1 MNCIITLKI
10 YDHFPKLESIPYK
23 NFICL
28 FNYKDFIGKIP
39 LSEYY
44 YNECSHEINKIN
56 SDIKYTIHIL
66 ESNSSSL
73 IGMSELLIPFIKFK
87 QINPPCRIIQEQKIK
102 VIIDLNTKRK
112 LFKTLINSSDIFLVL
127 RAEIFVPN
135 VKNIGKMELN
145 KIEVKRKNINFNS
158 NNKDN
163 SPRAIRKQKLNNI
176 KSNKEMIK
184 NDFFNYSNNKNN
196 KTINYDNKNNN
207 ILSNKTKLMN
217 DIKNS
222 FKKIDEINLSSKG
235 IKKSKLSQ
243 KRSPKKRVTILEL
256 MEQKMQPLL
265 LNTNNEEINN
275 LNSSKKINIKINKS
289 GKKITSPK
297 SKNEVKKDNN
307 TIEKHPSK
315 KHCSSKNSNEF
326 TSSNNKNI
334 RRSVK
339 GLYNQISQQMD
350 DINNDINV
358 NLYNNKFNK
367 DKISYDQIKINK
379 SKEPSYFE
387 NDEINS
393 NYGILSTDDR
403 TEQVLSEIDKKI
415 LEKSSKLRNIL
426 EEQIKNL
433 NNHKK
438 YPGTLYIKEKG
449 KINKE
454 MELQD
459 NNLAINKSPLGTI
472 YNNSILLSQEKIKNN
487 YLSLLDLYHLL
498 SQKLS
503 KIISENV
510 FSTRKL
516 NILKEEYKSD
526 KKKIEIIK
534 KTKNNIEFDSF
545 YNNNLKN
552 SLKPKIMEQ
561 LIYTKNLESKLY
573 QTIFDI
579 DVNDYEIIRQ
589 KEIERVNKLNE
600 ERKLNLLLKLIKAV
614 VFDIGNISQIFK
626 NDIYKQNC
634 LKQILENNDIK
645 EKEPGTDDFINL
657 CILGIKNKY
666 NLGSDN
672 LDNII
677 KEVDEEKEEESEIYS
692 SNKKKNHDS
701 LSKNMLDEK
710 KEYSNDMIELKD
722 ENIFLNNINDN
733 NNQTEEQNKIDNN
746 LSANHDIKEE
756 NDENKK
762 IEIMKDILINKFKQD
777 KKFEYLEKN
786 EFLFDNK
793 YKIKATL
800 LDNNEISIEIDNNKY
815 NLETF
820 ISSFCKKE
828 NTNIVNDINKND
840 KKTFVYTK
848 KIMPQNEHKKRRRKK
863 RITDDSEEENQ
874 NNEDNKEK

>member
-87 QINPPCRIIQEQKIK
+87 QINPPCTIIHEQKIK

-112 LFKTLINSSDIFLVL
+112 LFKTLINSSDIFLFL

-135 VKNIGKMELN
+135 LKNIVKLEFN

-158 NNKDN
+158 NNKEY
-163 SPRAIRKQKLNNI
+163 SPRTFKKQKLIDI
-176 KSNKEMIK
+176 KSNKEIIK
-184 NDFFNYSNNKNN
+184 NDFNLSNNKNN
-196 KTINYDNKNNN
+196 KTINCDNKNNN
-207 ILSNKTKLMN
+207 NISNKIKLMN

-222 FKKIDEINLSSKG
+222 FKKIDEIKLTSKG
-235 IKKSKLSQ
+235 NKKSKLSQ

-265 LNTNNEEINN
+265 LNTNNDEINN
-275 LNSSKKINIKINKS
+275 SNSSKKINIKINKS
-289 GKKITSPK
+289 GKKINSPK
-297 SKNEVKKDNN
+297 LKNEIKKDIN

-315 KHCSSKNSNEF
+315 KHFSSKNSNEF
-326 TSSNNKNI
+326 TSSNNKNK

-358 NLYNNKFNK
+358 NLYNNNFNNE
-367 DKISYDQIKINK
+367 KISYDQININK
-379 SKEPSYFE
+379 SKEQSYFE
-387 NDEINS
+387 NDDINS
-393 NYGILSTDDR
+393 NYGILSTDER
-403 TEQVLSEIDKKI
+403 TEQVLSEMDKKI

-438 YPGTLYIKEKG
+438 FPGTLYIKEKS
-449 KINKE
+449 KISKE

-459 NNLAINKSPLGTI
+459 NNLAMNKSPLGTI
-472 YNNSILLSQEKIKNN
+472 YNNSIILSQEKIKNN

-510 FSTRKL
+510 FSNKKL
-516 NILKEEYKSD
+516 NILKEEFKSN

-534 KTKNNIEFDSF
+534 KRKNNSAFNSF
-545 YNNNLKN
+545 YNINLKN
-552 SLKPKIMEQ
+552 SPKQKIIEQ
-561 LIYTKNLESKLY
+561 LIFTKNLESKLY

-600 ERKLNLLLKLIKAV
+600 ERKLNLLLKLVEAV
-614 VFDIGNISQIFK
+614 VSDIGNISQIFK
-626 NDIYKQNC
+626 NDIFKQNY
-634 LKQILENNDIK
+634 LKEILENNEIK
-645 EKEPGTDDFINL
+645 EKEQGSDNFINL
-657 CILGIKNKY
+657 WGLGIKNKY
-666 NLGSDN
+666 NFGNEN
-672 LDNII
+672 LDGII
-677 KEVDEEKEEESEIYS
+677 KEVDEDKEDESDLYS
-692 SNKKKNHDS
+692 SNKKKNQDYI
-701 LSKNMLDEK
+701 SKHMLDEIK
-710 KEYSNDMIELKD
+710 QYSNDKQKD
-722 ENIFLNNINDN
+722 NNILNNFDDN
-733 NNQTEEQNKIDNN
+733 NQREEEQNIIDNN
-746 LSANHDIKEE
+746 LNDNENKNEE
-756 NDENKK
+756 NDEKKK
-762 IEIMKDILINKFKQD
+762 IEMMKDILINKFKQD
-777 KKFEYLEKN
+777 KKLEYLEKN

-793 YKIKATL
+793 YRIKATL
-800 LDNNEISIEIDNNKY
+800 LDNNEIFIEIDNNKY
-815 NLETF
+815 NLESF
-820 ISSFCKKE
+820 ISSYCKKE
-828 NTNIVNDINKND
+828 IINNSNDVNKNN
-840 KKTFVYTK
+840 KKAFIYTK
-848 KIMPQNEHKKRRRKK
+848 KIMSQNEHKKRRRKT
-863 RITDDSEEENQ
+863 RIIDDSEDETP
-874 NNEDNKEK
+874 NNENNKE

>member
-10 YDHFPKLESIPYK
+10 NDYFPKLESIPYQ
-23 NFICL
+23 NFVCL
-28 FNYKDFIGKIP
+28 FTYKDFIGKIP
-39 LSEYY
+39 LSQYY

-87 QINPPCRIIQEQKIK
+87 QINPPCNIIQEQKIK

-135 VKNIGKMELN
+135 IKNVGKMEPN
-145 KIEVKRKNINFNS
+145 KIEVKRKNINFNIK
-158 NNKDN
+158 NKEN
-163 SPRAIRKQKLNNI
+163 SPRTIKNQKLMDI
-176 KSNKEMIK
+176 KTNKEMIK
-184 NDFFNYSNNKNN
+184 NDFNYSNNKNN
-196 KTINYDNKNNN
+196 KTINYDNKSNN

-265 LNTNNEEINN
+265 LNTNNDELNN
-275 LNSSKKINIKINKS
+275 LNSCKKINIKKNKS
-289 GKKITSPK
+289 GKTITSPK
-297 SKNEVKKDNN
+297 SKNEIKKDNN

-315 KHCSSKNSNEF
+315 KHFSSKNSNEF
-326 TSSNNKNI
+326 TSSNNKNK

-350 DINNDINV
+350 DINSDINV

-438 YPGTLYIKEKG
+438 YPGTLYIKEKS

-472 YNNSILLSQEKIKNN
+472 YNNSIILSQEKIKNN

-510 FSTRKL
+510 FSTKKL
-516 NILKEEYKSD
+516 NLLKEEYSSD

-534 KTKNNIEFDSF
+534 KRKNNLTFDSF

-579 DVNDYEIIRQ
+579 DINDYEIIRQ

-626 NDIYKQNC
+626 NDIYRQNY
-634 LKQILENNDIK
+634 LKHILENNDIK
-645 EKEPGTDDFINL
+645 EKEPGTDDFIN
-657 CILGIKNKY
+657 IWGLGIKNKY
-666 NLGSDN
+666 NFGSDN
-672 LDNII
+672 FDNII
-677 KEVDEEKEEESEIYS
+677 KEVDEDKEEESEIYS
-692 SNKKKNHDS
+692 SNKKKNPDY
-701 LSKNMLDEK
+701 LSKHMLDEI
-710 KEYSNDMIELKD
+710 KEYSNDKFNQQEED
-722 ENIFLNNINDN
+722 IFLNNNNNQKEEENKIDININDN
-733 NNQTEEQNKIDNN
+733 NN
-746 LSANHDIKEE
+746 IKDE

-762 IEIMKDILINKFKQD
+762 IEIMKDILITKFKQD
-777 KKFEYLEKN
+777 KKFEHLEKN

-793 YKIKATL
+793 FIIKASL
-800 LDNNEISIEIDNNKY
+800 LDNNEISIELDNNKY
-815 NLETF
+815 SLESF

-828 NTNIVNDINKND
+828 INSNVNDTNKND
-840 KKTFVYTK
+840 KKNFVYTK
-848 KIMPQNEHKKRRRKK
+848 KIMSQNEHKKRRRKK
-863 RITDDSEEENQ
+863 RIIDDSEEESP
-874 NNEDNKEK
+874 NNEDNKE